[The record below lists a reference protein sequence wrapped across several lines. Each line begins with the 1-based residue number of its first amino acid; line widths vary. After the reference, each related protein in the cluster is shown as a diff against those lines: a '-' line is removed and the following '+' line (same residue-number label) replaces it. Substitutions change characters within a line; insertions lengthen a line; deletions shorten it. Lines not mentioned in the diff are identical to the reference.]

1 MLAPHREPEILQAD
15 LSALVF
21 ELLRWGMRQPLTQ
34 AAQLPW
40 IDAPPASA
48 LASGQQLLE
57 ALGIMDS
64 ESGGLTDLGRRCS
77 KWPTHP
83 RLAALLDGATRHDCL
98 PLACWLVAWVEEAIG
113 GPDVDILRILEAA
126 PTESTQQKPGY
137 SRWQRAA
144 RQWAS
149 RLHCDL
155 QISSLQPLPL
165 RPLTAWPDRLATR
178 QGVVAQAGQSAAS
191 IRYRLASGGQAL
203 LPEIHPLARAP
214 LLVAVDLDG
223 DATGARIFHAA
234 AIDIATIE
242 EALPQARQWR
252 QEMHW
257 DNQGRRLVGEEVRGV
272 AAAVLE
278 RRSLQKLPAEAVR
291 GALIQALRQ
300 RGELRWSDED
310 QQLLGRLRL
319 LRRTLGTPW
328 PEVSDA
334 ALLAGLEHWLAPRLE
349 GITRLDQLE
358 RLPLARYYLE
368 SLDWALTS
376 QLPALVPTHMEVPS
390 GSRIAIDYSGDEP
403 VLAVKLQEMFGL
415 TTTPSVV
422 DGSVPLLLHLLS

>member
-1 MLAPHREPEILQAD
+1 GRAGRQAEGICYRLWSAESMLAPHREPEILQTD

-40 IDAPPASA
+40 IDAPPVTA
-48 LASGQQLLE
+48 LSSGQQLLA

-64 ESGGLTDLGRRCS
+64 ESGGLTALGRRCS

-83 RLAALLDGATRHDCL
+83 RLATLFDAATRHDCL
-98 PLACWLVAWVEEAIG
+98 PLAGWLVAWVEEAIG
-113 GPDVDILRILEAA
+113 GPEVDILRILEAVPSGSA
-126 PTESTQQKPGY
+126 QQNPGY

-149 RLHCDL
+149 RLKCDL
-155 QISSLQPLPL
+155 RVQSLAPLSML
-165 RPLTAWPDRLATR
+165 LVTAWPDRLAIR

-191 IRYRLASGGQAL
+191 IRYRLASGGRAL
-203 LPEIHPLARAP
+203 LPENHPLASAT
-214 LLVAVDLDG
+214 LLVATDLDG

-234 AIDIATIE
+234 AIDASTIK

-252 QEMHW
+252 QEIRW
-257 DNQGRRLVGEEVRGV
+257 DNQAGRLIGEEVRGI
-272 AAAVLE
+272 AAVVLE
-278 RRSLQKLPAEAVR
+278 RRPLQKLPAEAVR
-291 GALIQALRQ
+291 SALIQALRQ
-300 RGELRWSDED
+300 RGELRWSEDD

-334 ALLAGLEHWLAPRLE
+334 TLLAGLEQWLAPRLE
-349 GITRLDQLE
+349 GITRLDELD

-376 QLPALVPTHMEVPS
+376 QLPSLAPTHMEVPS

-403 VLAVKLQEMFGL
+403 VLAVKLQEMF
-415 TTTPSVV
+415 
-422 DGSVPLLLHLLS
+422 